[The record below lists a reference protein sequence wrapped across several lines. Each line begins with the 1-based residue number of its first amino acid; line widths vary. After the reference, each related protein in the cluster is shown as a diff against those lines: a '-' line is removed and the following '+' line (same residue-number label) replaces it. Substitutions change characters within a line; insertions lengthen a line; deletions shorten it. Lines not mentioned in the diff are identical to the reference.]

1 MKFSQAFG
9 LRRRQA
15 ELDFVDV
22 ELAKDTP
29 LFVDPFALSIRKD
42 EWSHSCTEHIVSFFQ
57 TVIDAIHAGDDDRA
71 RRILTNL
78 SEPNETRLG
87 MSKAKPSGRGVSGKQ
102 AIDLYKALADSEAAR
117 SGILTELAECDLFI
131 PGISTD
137 KVSDMTTNVIRGR
150 LVEYTQKQCELH
162 GIELKDEIPAGTLW
176 SMDSLNWT
184 AHYARL
190 PVWQGEKILLVPKA
204 SVRFKMSLTS
214 QEYFNS
220 FVLEFLQAEHLRA
233 GTALVETLRNGRR
246 RVTKESLKKIYPFN
260 KDELYRF
267 TKAHPEVLE
276 LYKNAE
282 RRERTA
288 TSEGLDEDFDEP
300 TFCGAVASVLKAIPT
315 GPDRASDFHNLM
327 IGALEF
333 IFYPNLIY
341 PVKEHEIHSGRK
353 RIDISYTN
361 AARDGFFYR
370 LHTAH
375 QVASNYVMVECK
387 NYTKDVANP
396 ELDQI
401 AGRFSVNR
409 GRLGLLIGRSCE
421 AKELF
426 VQRCRDTAQDGRGFV
441 IPLFD
446 DDVYE
451 MLNAIKHRKRLAVD
465 VKLEGIFRRLT
476 Q

>member
-9 LRRRQA
+9 VRRRQA

-22 ELAKDTP
+22 ELARDTP

-42 EWSHSCTEHIVSFFQ
+42 EWSYGCTEQIVSFFQ
-57 TVIDAIHAGDDDRA
+57 TVIDAIRAGDHDRA
-71 RRILTNL
+71 KRILTNL

-87 MSKAKPSGRGVSGKQ
+87 LSKAKPSGRGVSGKQ
-102 AIDLYKALADSEAAR
+102 AVDLYKALFDSEAAK
-117 SGILTELAECDLFI
+117 SGILTEIAECDLFI

-137 KVSDMTTNVIRGR
+137 KVSDMTTNVIRSR

-162 GIELKDEIPAGTLW
+162 GIELKDKIPAGMFW
-176 SMDSLNWT
+176 DMDLLNWT

-190 PVWQGEKILLVPKA
+190 PVWQGEKVLLVPKA

-233 GTALVETLRNGRR
+233 GSALVETLKNGRR
-246 RVTKESLKKIYPFN
+246 RVTKESLKNVYPFN

-276 LYKNAE
+276 LYKKAE
-282 RRERTA
+282 RREHDA
-288 TSEGLDEDFDEP
+288 TNQGLDEDFNESTYCD
-300 TFCGAVASVLKAIPT
+300 AVATALRAIPVGAGT
-315 GPDRASDFHNLM
+315 ASDFHNLM
-327 IGALEF
+327 IGAIEF
-333 IFYPNLIY
+333 IFYPHLIY
-341 PVKEHEIHSGRK
+341 PVKEAEIHSGRK

-370 LHTAH
+370 LHTAL
-375 QVASNYVMVECK
+375 QVTSNYVMVECK

-396 ELDQI
+396 ELDQM
-401 AGRFSVNR
+401 AGRFSMNR
-409 GRLGLLIGRSCE
+409 GRLGLLIARSCE
-421 AKELF
+421 RRELF
-426 VQRCRDTAQDGRGFV
+426 VERCRDTAQDGRGFV

-446 DDVYE
+446 DDIYE
-451 MLNAIKHRKRLAVD
+451 MLNAIKQRRRAAID
-465 VKLEGIFRRLT
+465 VKLEGIFRQLT
-476 Q
+476 R